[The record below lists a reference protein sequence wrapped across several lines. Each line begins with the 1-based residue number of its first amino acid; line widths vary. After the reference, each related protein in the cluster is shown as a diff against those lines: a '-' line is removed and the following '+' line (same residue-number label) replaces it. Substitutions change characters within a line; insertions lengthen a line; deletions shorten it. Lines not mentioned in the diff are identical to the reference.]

1 MKKYLLTFALVLC
14 TLPAFSQPFFWQQE
28 KIWSVSTGWKH
39 YSLNSGVYDVGQ
51 LELSTYVNPTLGWE
65 FVAKLEWGK
74 GYFSFSPV
82 GLIGLPLL
90 IYSST
95 HGGDRALNMIG
106 AFSSIA
112 CAKIPIYVADWFEIT
127 PQWDLLKF
135 TKTDCFDKLKLN
147 ASVGLSMRFY
157 PFCELWPM
165 NTFFISPFVDFDFA
179 YKKHLADYWGEQHY
193 RLKNTRS
200 QLFGYSFGI
209 TAGMWF

>member
-82 GLIGLPLL
+82 GLIGLPFL

-95 HGGDRALNMIG
+95 HGGNRALNMIG

-157 PFCELWPM
+157 PFVNC
-165 NTFFISPFVDFDFA
+165 
-179 YKKHLADYWGEQHY
+179 G
-193 RLKNTRS
+193 R
-200 QLFGYSFGI
+200 
-209 TAGMWF
+209 